1 MWRKKLKIMA
11 TAELHWHIFC
21 KLEDQ
26 RVKDVEDKCT
36 SVPEGKIEEV
46 GVGHIESMSNRR
58 LSDFT
63 FFLLFWLGMRMMV
76 CG

>member
-36 SVPEGKIEEV
+36 SVPESEIEEV
-46 GVGHIESMSNRR
+46 VVGRIESMSNVSQAT
-58 LSDFT
+58 LHIFSCPT
-63 FFLLFWLGMRMMV
+63 WG
-76 CG
+76 G